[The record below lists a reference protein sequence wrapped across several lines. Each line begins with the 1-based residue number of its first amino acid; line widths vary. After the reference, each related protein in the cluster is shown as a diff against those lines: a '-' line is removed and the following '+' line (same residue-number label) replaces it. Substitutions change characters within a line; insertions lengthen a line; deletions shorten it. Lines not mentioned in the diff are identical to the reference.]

1 MRNSEVIK
9 ITVGKPELKSR
20 DCTLLALRL
29 GKVSLDST
37 LLSSLLFPTIPPF
50 FSPFLMWKKG
60 KNTSSLGGLSNK
72 MSMRIHSVNLV
83 SAGVK
88 MRKVKKGCGG

>member
-29 GKVSLDST
+29 GKGSLDST

-60 KNTSSLGGLSNK
+60 KNTSSLGGLLNK
-72 MSMRIHSVNLV
+72 MSMCIHNVNLV
-83 SAGVK
+83 SAGVR
-88 MRKVKKGCGG
+88 MRQVKKECGG

>member
-29 GKVSLDST
+29 GKVSLDSI

-50 FSPFLMWKKG
+50 FSPFLMRKKG
-60 KNTSSLGGLSNK
+60 RNTSSLGGLLNK
-72 MSMRIHSVNLV
+72 MSMRTHSVNLV
-83 SAGVK
+83 SARVK